1 VNTDAVE
8 SRVFAFCDERPD
20 VGQGPADRNS
30 KSDAKPGHRTNSCDP
45 SFMLHLGDD
54 DGYPS

>member
-30 KSDAKPGHRTNSCDP
+30 KSDAKPGHRTNSCNP
-45 SFMLHLGDD
+45 PLMLHLGD
-54 DGYPS
+54 GIG